1 MRTIIINGTVFT
13 PRRKIEKGWVE
24 IENGKITRLGEQSTL
39 NLKNAEVVYN
49 AENLAVCPGL
59 IDVHTHGLLGY
70 DAMGADLGMVIQK
83 YPQFGVTSFMATTLT
98 YPRQEVINALT
109 EMGRQL
115 TEPPRGAH
123 CLGIHLEGPHLSPAK
138 PGMATAEWVYPLN
151 QQDVVDFQAA
161 SRGHLRMITFAP
173 EAPGALEVIPYL
185 IQNNIIPVIGHSE
198 ADYETVKKAASL
210 GLNHATHTYNAMR
223 PLNHREPGVVG
234 AVMTID
240 EIYAELI
247 GDGVH
252 VHPVAMEILFRAKGM
267 DKVVLISDS
276 APFANMPEGQYEWEH
291 KPLIVKNGK
300 CTLEDGTLAG
310 AYHCLDAGVRNLVN
324 LLGYPLEKALLPA
337 TTNPARSVGIFDRG
351 ALEPGYWADISLFN
365 SDLQPAAT
373 FCAGDLVWEKEKG

>member
-252 VHPVAMEILFRAKGM
+252 VHPVAMEIRFQSQR
-267 DKVVLISDS
+267 
-276 APFANMPEGQYEWEH
+276 
-291 KPLIVKNGK
+291 NG
-300 CTLEDGTLAG
+300 
-310 AYHCLDAGVRNLVN
+310 
-324 LLGYPLEKALLPA
+324 
-337 TTNPARSVGIFDRG
+337 
-351 ALEPGYWADISLFN
+351 
-365 SDLQPAAT
+365 
-373 FCAGDLVWEKEKG
+373 